1 MTRARQ
7 ALDRLACPSALS
19 IPVWVV
25 AFAPSV
31 TTAVLH
37 DRNLFGGS
45 ALAWLL
51 AAVVGALAAG
61 LVLALAAM
69 LLRGRRPLIVLLAV
83 FALAGALRGLGVG
96 SSAFALGLV
105 DDPQLGI
112 RALSGAVLA
121 LFWLP
126 IATVVVDGFRRHRRT
141 REELDRVTA
150 DAEGDLARAQAELQE
165 VRERTRLDIT
175 DQVAGVAHTLD
186 DLPRDPAEATA
197 ELQKCATLLHD
208 LASTVVRPISH
219 EAARQAQAEPVRAS
233 VSRWVAYRAVM
244 VDAVTVDPFR
254 PDWLALLLF
263 PSILMTA
270 IRAYGPIPGIL
281 GAGSIVLLAA
291 CVLLIG
297 RRFLTPRLH
306 RWAASWR
313 FVVVI
318 GVWAL
323 AAVASA
329 LPVAISS
336 GWEISPERSWA
347 VFGVPLLAY
356 VPITCAGIAVGT
368 AISTA
373 WALDED
379 ARASR
384 IASLTW
390 QTRLDEQR
398 TWVTRRQWGRH
409 LHGSVQS
416 ALTSTALL
424 IEMQLRSGADP
435 SAVADQA
442 RERLS
447 PVLLASAEPPP
458 ETTVDVEEVL
468 GGITAVWSRVAS
480 IRVTLDSAAHAD
492 LAVDSAAAE
501 RVVEIVREGLSN
513 AIRHGHAR
521 EVHIDV
527 VTDGGGA
534 VDVSIRDDG
543 AWTSRAGTGLGS
555 ALLDEWCLTWE
566 RQRTGAG
573 GTLLQCQVAVDS
585 GSLSQPV

>member
-1 MTRARQ
+1 MTAARQ

-19 IPVWVV
+19 IPVWLV

-45 ALAWLL
+45 VLAWLF

-61 LVLALAAM
+61 LVLALAAV
-69 LLRGRRPLIVLLAV
+69 LLGGRRPLVVLLAV

-186 DLPRDPAEATA
+186 DLPRDPADATA
-197 ELQKCATLLHD
+197 ELQACATRLHD

-219 EAARQAQAEPVRAS
+219 EAAREAQAAPVRAS
-233 VSRWVAYRAVM
+233 VSRWVAYRAVV

-281 GAGSIVLLAA
+281 GAASIVLLAA
-291 CVLLIG
+291 FVLLTG
-297 RRFLTPRLH
+297 RRLLTPRLH

-329 LPVAISS
+329 LPVALSS

-356 VPITCAGIAVGT
+356 VPTTCAGIAIGT
-368 AISTA
+368 AISSA

-379 ARASR
+379 ARTSR

-398 TWVTRRQWGRH
+398 TWATRRQWGRH

-424 IEMQLRSGADP
+424 IEMHLRSGADP

-442 RERLS
+442 RERLR
-447 PVLLASAEPPP
+447 PVLLASAEPPT
-458 ETTVDVEEVL
+458 EATVDVEEVL

-480 IRVTLDSAAHAD
+480 ISVTLDSDSRAGLAAD
-492 LAVDSAAAE
+492 TAAAE

-513 AIRHGHAR
+513 AIRHGHAKQ
-521 EVHIDV
+521 VTIDV
-527 VTDGGGA
+527 ATGEDGT
-534 VDVSIRDDG
+534 VDVSVRDDG
-543 AWTSRAGTGLGS
+543 AWTARAGTGLGS
-555 ALLDEWCLTWE
+555 TLLDEWCLTWE
-566 RQRTGAG
+566 RQRTDAG
-573 GTLLQCQVAVDS
+573 GTLLQCRVAVDS
-585 GSLSQPV
+585 GSLPQPV

>member
-1 MTRARQ
+1 MTTARR

-19 IPVWVV
+19 IPTWLV

-45 ALAWLL
+45 VLAWLL
-51 AAVVGALAAG
+51 AAIVGALAAG
-61 LVLALAAM
+61 LVLALAAV
-69 LLRGRRPLIVLLAV
+69 LLRGRRPLVILLVV

-96 SSAFALGLV
+96 STALALGLV
-105 DDPQLGI
+105 DDPQLGV

-150 DAEGDLARAQAELQE
+150 DAERGLARAQAELQE

-175 DQVAGVAHTLD
+175 DQVVGIARTLD
-186 DLPRDPAEATA
+186 DLPGEPAAASA
-197 ELQKCATLLHD
+197 ELQACATRLHD

-219 EAARQAQAEPVRAS
+219 DAARPVQAASASAS
-233 VSRWVAYRAVM
+233 VSRWAAYRAVV

-254 PDWLALLLF
+254 PDWLSLLLF

-270 IRAYGPIPGIL
+270 IRAYGAIPGIL
-281 GAGSIVLLAA
+281 GAASIVLLAA
-291 CVLLIG
+291 LVLVAG
-297 RRFLTPRLH
+297 RRLLTPRLH
-306 RWAASWR
+306 RWAAPWR
-313 FVVVI
+313 VVVVLSI
-318 GVWAL
+318 WSL
-323 AAVASA
+323 AAIASA
-329 LPVAISS
+329 IPVAISS

-356 VPITCAGIAVGT
+356 IPVTCAGIAIGT
-368 AISTA
+368 GISSA

-398 TWVTRRQWGRH
+398 AWATRRQWGRH

-424 IEMQLRSGADP
+424 IETHLRSGADP
-435 SAVADQA
+435 RSVARLA
-442 RERLS
+442 AERLH
-447 PVLLASAEPPP
+447 PVLLASMEPPT
-458 ETTVDVEEVL
+458 EATVDIEEVL
-468 GGITAVWSRVAS
+468 GGITAVWSRVAMVDVS
-480 IRVTLDSAAHAD
+480 LDALSRAGLAAD
-492 LAVDSAAAE
+492 PAAAE

-521 EVHIDV
+521 QVAIDIA
-527 VTDGGGA
+527 TDRPGT
-534 VDVSIRDDG
+534 VDVRIRDDG
-543 AWTSRAGTGLGS
+543 AWTAGAGTGLGS
-555 ALLDEWCLTWE
+555 TLLDEWCLTWNRE
-566 RQRTGAG
+566 RTGTG
-573 GTLLQCQVAVDS
+573 GTLLECRVAIDS
-585 GSLSQPV
+585 ESLPQPT

>member
-1 MTRARQ
+1 MMRARQ

-19 IPVWVV
+19 IPTWMV

-45 ALAWLL
+45 VLAWLL
-51 AAVVGALAAG
+51 AAVIGAGAAG
-61 LVLALAAM
+61 AVLALASVV
-69 LLRGRRPLIVLLAV
+69 LRGRRPILVLLVV

-96 SSAFALGLV
+96 GSALAFGLV
-105 DDPQLGI
+105 SDPQFGI

-126 IATVVVDGFRRHRRT
+126 IATVLVDGFRRHRRT
-141 REELDRVTA
+141 REELDRVTIE
-150 DAEGDLARAQAELQE
+150 AERALARAQDELDE
-165 VRERTRLDIT
+165 VRQRTSLDIMS
-175 DQVAGVAHTLD
+175 QVADVERALH
-186 DLPRDPAEATA
+186 DLPRDTTDATA
-197 ELQKCATLLHD
+197 QLQSSASRLHD

-219 EAARQAQAEPVRAS
+219 DAARPLPVSPEPAS
-233 VSRWVAYRAVM
+233 VSRWVAYRAVI

-281 GAGSIVLLAA
+281 GAASIVLLAA
-291 CVLLIG
+291 LVLLAG
-297 RRFLTPRLH
+297 RRLLTPRLH
-306 RWAASWR
+306 RWGAPWR
-313 FVVVI
+313 FTVVLPL
-318 GVWAL
+318 WLL
-323 AAVASA
+323 AALASA

-356 VPITCAGIAVGT
+356 VPVTCAGIAIGT
-368 AISTA
+368 GISSA

-398 TWVTRRQWGRH
+398 AWAARRQWSRH
-409 LHGSVQS
+409 LHGSVQA

-424 IEMQLRSGADP
+424 IETQLRSGGDTQSIAL
-435 SAVADQA
+435 QA
-442 RERLS
+442 AERLRT
-447 PVLLASAEPPP
+447 VLLASAEPPDD
-458 ETTVDVEEVL
+458 ESVNIDQVL
-468 GGITAVWSRVAS
+468 GGITAVWSRVATVDVS
-480 IRVTLDSAAHAD
+480 IDSGSRVSLTTDT
-492 LAVDSAAAE
+492 AAAE
-501 RVVEIVREGLSN
+501 RVVEIVREGLTN
-513 AIRHGHAR
+513 AIRHGHAKQVLVEISMAR
-521 EVHIDV
+521 IG
-527 VTDGGGA
+527 T
-534 VDVSIRDDG
+534 VDVNIADDG
-543 AWTSRAGTGLGS
+543 AWTAGAGAGLGS
-555 ALLDEWCLTWE
+555 MLLDEWCLTWE
-566 RQRTGAG
+566 RRRTDTG
-573 GTLLQCQVAVDS
+573 GTVLQCQVAVDYE
-585 GSLSQPV
+585 SLPQPT

>member
-1 MTRARQ
+1 MTAARQ

-19 IPVWVV
+19 IPVWLV

-61 LVLALAAM
+61 LVLALAAV
-69 LLRGRRPLIVLLAV
+69 LLGGRRPLIVLLAV

-186 DLPRDPAEATA
+186 DLPRDPADATA
-197 ELQKCATLLHD
+197 ELQACATRLHD

-219 EAARQAQAEPVRAS
+219 EAARQAQSAPVRAS

-270 IRAYGPIPGIL
+270 IRAYGPFPGIL
-281 GAGSIVLLAA
+281 GAASIVLLAA

-297 RRFLTPRLH
+297 RRLLTPRLH
-306 RWAASWR
+306 RWASTWR

-458 ETTVDVEEVL
+458 ETTVDVDEVL

-480 IRVTLDSAAHAD
+480 IRVTLDSASHAN

-521 EVHIDV
+521 EVDIDV
-527 VTDGGGA
+527 VTDGDGT

-555 ALLDEWCLTWE
+555 ALLDEWCLAWE
-566 RQRTGAG
+566 RQRTGTG

-585 GSLSQPV
+585 GSLSQPA